1 MSNIDQNT
9 SAEGDDKGAEG
20 PISVLPWERKP
31 SIFEH
36 IVAHVQ
42 SGELDEDGED
52 LPDEERVT
60 EGSGIRW
67 EAGAK
72 DGIAT
77 HHMVGTEQDQATAL
91 LKLVVDYCGAP
102 SSENKL
108 KVYEQVVQNPIARV
122 IDPFIKGLRQ
132 ESGMDLYRFYDLA
145 KSLVLDATD
154 REPVKLGI
162 AVLGLFR
169 QETDKAIFRTLG
181 RHDEFTLFCAVA
193 LANSEG
199 DTEQELWELAKH
211 VHGWGRIHVVER
223 LAETADPQI
232 KDWLLREGYKNSV
245 MYEYLAYTCATGGG
259 LLAALEKEDIDAE
272 LLASAGGIIKALLS
286 LDGPAG
292 NIDSYDDGA
301 AVVEHYLKHLTA
313 KASTIPQF
321 LVVAAVRDFLADD
334 EGNWE
339 DRASRGWTPEVRS
352 MLLDRCDGVMNSPLW
367 RQLVQE
373 ELESSDDCIFGAA
386 NQAASILGIDTWE
399 CHWKR
404 LQADPL
410 ELGRWFDAMQVCGN
424 DHVAEVVACA
434 ERALPLET
442 IATGPAKELGL
453 GDEHEPHRCLGFIL
467 QGLREYPRH
476 GERLIEVGLKSP
488 VVSNRHMALRALA
501 AWGKSNWPQGMEA
514 TLMEAVEH
522 DPDEKVCEA
531 AQKVIDGESL
541 DCE

>member
-1 MSNIDQNT
+1 MSNSDQNP
-9 SAEGDDKGAEG
+9 SSGGDNEAEQ
-20 PISVLPWERKP
+20 PVPTLPWERKP
-31 SIFEH
+31 SIFDH
-36 IVAHVQ
+36 IVAHIQ
-42 SGELDEDGED
+42 SGELDDDGED

-67 EAGAK
+67 AAGAR
-72 DGIAT
+72 DGVAT

-132 ESGMDLYRFYDLA
+132 ETGMDLYRFYDLA

-245 MYEYLAYTCATGGG
+245 MNEYLAYTCATGGG
-259 LLAALEKEDIDAE
+259 LLAALENEDIDAE
-272 LLASAGGIIKALLS
+272 LLASSGGIVKALLS
-286 LDGPAG
+286 VDGPAG

-301 AVVEHYLKHLTA
+301 AVVAHYLKHLTA
-313 KASTIPQF
+313 RASTVPEF
-321 LVVAAVRDFLADD
+321 LVAVAVRGFLADD
-334 EGNWE
+334 EADWD
-339 DRASRGWTPEVRS
+339 DRASRGWTPEVRAA
-352 MLLDRCDGVMNSPLW
+352 LLEQCDEVVKMPLW
-367 RQLVQE
+367 RQLVQTD
-373 ELESSDDCIFGAA
+373 LRSSDEQAFSDA
-386 NQAASILGIDTWE
+386 NQAASALGIDTWDY
-399 CHWKR
+399 HWER
-404 LQADPL
+404 VQAEPL
-410 ELGRWFDAMQVCGN
+410 ESGRWFYVMEDCGVH
-424 DHVAEVVACA
+424 HVDEVVALA
-434 ERALPLET
+434 EKSLPLAN
-442 IATGPAKELGL
+442 IAQGPAKEHGQEA
-453 GDEHEPHRCLGFIL
+453 EHEPHRCLDFIL
-467 QGLREYPRH
+467 QGLRPHPGH
-476 GERLIEVGLKSP
+476 GGGLIEIGLRSP
-488 VVSNRHMALRALA
+488 VVRNRHGALKVLA
-501 AWGKSNWPQGMEA
+501 AWGQPNWPEGMEHRLA
-514 TLMEAVEH
+514 EALDRE
-522 DPDEKVCEA
+522 PDDKVRESI
-531 AQKVIDGESL
+531 QKVIDGENM
-541 DCE
+541 DGE